1 MKRKLKVK
9 NDAIDQNAWI
19 YQKQYSG
26 NIIWKKVKIH
36 WKNIGV
42 QKRRIRCM
50 WGNKACDG
58 YSNQDETEQFCSQED
73 VKDYFC
79 DRFQGESYPL
89 KWSRRVEKIKE
100 RSFK

>member
-9 NDAIDQNAWI
+9 NDANNQYAWI
-19 YQKQYSG
+19 YQKALILYERK
-26 NIIWKKVKIH
+26 WKMH

>member
-1 MKRKLKVK
+1 
-9 NDAIDQNAWI
+9 
-19 YQKQYSG
+19 
-26 NIIWKKVKIH
+26 
-36 WKNIGV
+36 
-42 QKRRIRCM
+42 M

-89 KWSRRVEKIKE
+89 KWSRRIEKINDTEKYLIVIFE
-100 RSFK
+100 SLDIKNELISQDLIL